1 MTRKMHNLSETVF
14 YLPYH
19 PFKVIKIMPKKLL
32 SFPGLQNILSMIEMK
47 HAVPLFNFFAL
58 YFLLCLGFD
67 LNLLSVPFCFRPDWR
82 HG

>member
-1 MTRKMHNLSETVF
+1 MTRETHNLSETVF

-47 HAVPLFNFFAL
+47 HAVPLFNFLL
-58 YFLLCLGFD
+58 YISFYVWGFD